1 MAYCTFHTLFH
12 QLSSSC
18 QKEEDLNANVDDGD
32 AADVVVDDAAAADDD
47 DDADISLLLPA
58 SQQYSHQLE
67 VIITSRFLLKV
78 KPQLTNTNR
87 KPV

>member
-32 AADVVVDDAAAADDD
+32 A
-47 DDADISLLLPA
+47 DISLLLPA

-67 VIITSRFLLKV
+67 VIVTSRFLLKV